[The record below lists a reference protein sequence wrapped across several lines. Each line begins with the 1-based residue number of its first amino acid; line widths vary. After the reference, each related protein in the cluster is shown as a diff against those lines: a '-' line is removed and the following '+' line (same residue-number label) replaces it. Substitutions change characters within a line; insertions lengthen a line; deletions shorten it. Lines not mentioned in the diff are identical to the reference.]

1 MTKVVSAVNA
11 RRGFGELLNR
21 VALTHEDI
29 VIERAGKRLARLVPV
44 GEGTSASQGTDG
56 KVDFRDS
63 AGLGKSF
70 WQQIDVDGYLAGE
83 REEWD

>member
-21 VALTHEDI
+21 VALAHEDI
-29 VIERAGKRLARLVPV
+29 VIERAGKKIVRMVPV
-44 GEGTSASQGTDG
+44 GEKKHVSQWPEG
-56 KVDFRDS
+56 KLDFRDS

-70 WQQIDVDGYLAGE
+70 WKEIDVDDYLAGE
-83 REEWD
+83 RGQWD